1 MICKNCKKALSDTDV
16 IKKHLLMLN
25 RVLVAS
31 RQESSDIQQWVKMRK
46 RTIRDTSLI
55 IKDMR
60 RVEDLSKQANN
71 IVRSLYKRL

>member
-1 MICKNCKKALSDTDV
+1 MICKNCKKALSDTEV

-25 RVLVAS
+25 RVLVAA
-31 RQESSDIQQWVKMRK
+31 RQSSDIQQWVKMRK
-46 RTIRDTSLI
+46 RTVRDTNVI

-60 RVEDLSKQANN
+60 RVEDFSKQANN

>member
-1 MICKNCKKALSDTDV
+1 MICKNCKKALSDTEV

-25 RVLVAS
+25 RVLVAA

-46 RTIRDTSLI
+46 RTVRDTNVI

-60 RVEDLSKQANN
+60 RVEDFSKQANN

>member
-1 MICKNCKKALSDTDV
+1 MICKNCKKALSDTEV

-25 RVLVAS
+25 RVLVAA

-46 RTIRDTSLI
+46 RSVRDTNVI

-60 RVEDLSKQANN
+60 RTEDLSKQANN